1 MEQKRAAEE
10 KPGIKICGIT
20 DPGEAAYL
28 NEASVSYAGFV
39 FFPKSKRNVTY
50 EQAEKIFSALDPSIP
65 KVAVFV
71 SPTLAEIQRAEGIGA
86 DILKIHGTLAQEIIK
101 KSRHPIWRAVNIK
114 FGSEFLEKEEL
125 FYDNI
130 TGIVVD
136 GAQYGG
142 GKTFDW
148 STNGALLSVREQ
160 FADKAFILAGGLNS
174 ENVKTGIS
182 IFAPDIVDV
191 SSGVENDNG
200 IGKNRDKIME
210 FVRKVKEHE

>member
-10 KPGIKICGIT
+10 KPGIKICGIMT
-20 DPGEAAYL
+20 PEEAVYL
-28 NEASVSYAGFV
+28 NEAGVSYAGFV

-50 EQAEKIFSALDPSIP
+50 EQAEKIFSGLDPSIK

-71 SPTLAEIQRAEGIGA
+71 SPTLAEIQSAEEIGA
-86 DILKIHGTLAQEIIK
+86 DILQIHGTLAQEIIK

-114 FGSEFLEKEEL
+114 SGSEFLEKEEL

-174 ENVKTGIS
+174 ENVKTG
-182 IFAPDIVDV
+182 
-191 SSGVENDNG
+191 
-200 IGKNRDKIME
+200 M
-210 FVRKVKEHE
+210 

>member
-1 MEQKRAAEE
+1 M
-10 KPGIKICGIT
+10 
-20 DPGEAAYL
+20 
-28 NEASVSYAGFV
+28 
-39 FFPKSKRNVTY
+39 TY
-50 EQAEKIFSALDPSIP
+50 EQAEKIFSGLDPSIK

-71 SPTLAEIQRAEGIGA
+71 SPTLAEIQSAEEIGA
-86 DILKIHGTLAQEIIK
+86 DILQIHGTLAQEIIK

-114 FGSEFLEKEEL
+114 SGTEFLEKEEL

-148 STNGALLSVREQ
+148 SANGARLSVREQ

-174 ENVKTGIS
+174 ENVQTGIS

>member
-1 MEQKRAAEE
+1 MNRQKNIFRSGSLHPQGRRFCQSDTRRNTKSRRDRRGYPA
-10 KPGIKICGIT
+10 
-20 DPGEAAYL
+20 DPW
-28 NEASVSYAGFV
+28 NTCAG
-39 FFPKSKRNVTY
+39 
-50 EQAEKIFSALDPSIP
+50 D
-65 KVAVFV
+65 
-71 SPTLAEIQRAEGIGA
+71 
-86 DILKIHGTLAQEIIK
+86 HK

-114 FGSEFLEKEEL
+114 SGTEFLEKEEL

>member
-1 MEQKRAAEE
+1 M
-10 KPGIKICGIT
+10 
-20 DPGEAAYL
+20 
-28 NEASVSYAGFV
+28 
-39 FFPKSKRNVTY
+39 TY
-50 EQAEKIFSALDPSIP
+50 EQAEKIFSALDPSIQ

-86 DILKIHGTLAQEIIK
+86 DILQIHGTLAQEIIK

-114 FGSEFLEKEEL
+114 SGSEFLEKEEL

-191 SSGVENDNG
+191 SPAWKMITGSERTG
-200 IGKNRDKIME
+200 IK
-210 FVRKVKEHE
+210 

>member
-1 MEQKRAAEE
+1 MESRKTAEE
-10 KPGIKICGIT
+10 KPKIKICGIT
-20 DPGEAAYL
+20 DSREAAYL
-28 NEASVSYAGFV
+28 NEAGVSYAGFV
-39 FFPKSKRNVTY
+39 FFSKSRRNVTY
-50 EQAEKIFSALDPSIP
+50 EQAEKIFSCLDPAIK

-71 SPTLAEIQRAEGIGA
+71 SPTLAEIQSAQEIGV
-86 DILKIHGTLAQEIIK
+86 DILQIHGTLAQEIIK
-101 KSRHPIWRAVNIK
+101 ESRHPIWRAVNIK
-114 FGSEFLEKEEL
+114 SGSEFLKNEEL
-125 FYDNI
+125 VYDNI

-148 STNGALLSVREQ
+148 NTSEELLTCREQ
-160 FADKAFILAGGLNS
+160 LADKTFILAGGLNS

>member
-20 DPGEAAYL
+20 TPEEAVYL
-28 NEASVSYAGFV
+28 NEAGVSYAGFV

-50 EQAEKIFSALDPSIP
+50 EQAEKIFSGLDPSIK

-71 SPTLAEIQRAEGIGA
+71 SPTLA
-86 DILKIHGTLAQEIIK
+86 EIIK

-114 FGSEFLEKEEL
+114 SGTEFLEKEEL

-148 STNGALLSVREQ
+148 SANGARLSVREQ

-174 ENVKTGIS
+174 ENVQTGIS

>member
-1 MEQKRAAEE
+1 MGGETKGRP
-10 KPGIKICGIT
+10 KIKICGIM
-20 DPGEAAYL
+20 DQKEAAYL
-28 NEASVSYAGFV
+28 NEAGVSYAGVV
-39 FFPKSKRNVTY
+39 FYPKSKRNVTY
-50 EQAEKIFSALDPSIP
+50 EQAGNIFASLDASIK
-65 KVAVFV
+65 KVAVFG
-71 SPTLAEIQRAEGIGA
+71 SPTLAEIQQAEEIGA
-86 DILKIHGTLAQEIIK
+86 DILQIHGTLAEEIIK

-114 FGSEFLEKEEL
+114 PGSESLGKENM

-142 GKTFDW
+142 GKAFDW
-148 STNGALLSVREQ
+148 SKKEELFTYREQ
-160 FADKAFILAGGLNS
+160 FPDKTFILAGGLNS

>member
-86 DILKIHGTLAQEIIK
+86 DILQIHGTLAQEIIK

-114 FGSEFLEKEEL
+114 SGTEFLEKEEL

-148 STNGALLSVREQ
+148 SANGARLSVE
-160 FADKAFILAGGLNS
+160 NS
-174 ENVKTGIS
+174 LRTKHLFWRV
-182 IFAPDIVDV
+182 A
-191 SSGVENDNG
+191 
-200 IGKNRDKIME
+200 
-210 FVRKVKEHE
+210 

>member
-1 MEQKRAAEE
+1 MNRQK
-10 KPGIKICGIT
+10 K
-20 DPGEAAYL
+20 Y
-28 NEASVSYAGFV
+28 
-39 FFPKSKRNVTY
+39 FPLWIPPSKRSP
-50 EQAEKIFSALDPSIP
+50 FLSADTCGNTKSRRDRRGYP
-65 KVAVFV
+65 
-71 SPTLAEIQRAEGIGA
+71 A
-86 DILKIHGTLAQEIIK
+86 DHGTLAQEIIK

-114 FGSEFLEKEEL
+114 SGSEFLEKEEL

-191 SSGVENDNG
+191 SSGVE
-200 IGKNRDKIME
+200 R
-210 FVRKVKEHE
+210 